1 MNFTLAPA
9 KSFLTS
15 SVYISKPL
23 TMSLPT
29 WANGPVI
36 GAMKPMRSSSAAAF
50 CGSANGIPSAR
61 QLASSI
67 ARRTV
72 LTVMTVAPL
81 LALRSGLRGRAESD
95 FLLRSRGGR
104 EPLAQARRNAHQPA
118 RQIQD
123 DQDIDA
129 AQHVL
134 PPRHHRAEIFTQA
147 QDDPA
152 PDGAA
157 HQSA

>member
-36 GAMKPMRSSSAAAF
+36 GAMKPMRNSSAAAS
-50 CGSANGIPSAR
+50 CGKVNCMPNAR

-67 ARRTV
+67 ARRTR
-72 LTVMTVAPL
+72 LTVMMVAPL
-81 LALRSGLRGRAESD
+81 LVLRSGLGGRAEANL
-95 FLLRSRGGR
+95 LLRSRGGR
-104 EPLAQARRNAHQPA
+104 EPLAQARRNAHQSA
-118 RQIQD
+118 RQIED
-123 DQDIDA
+123 DQHIDA
-129 AQHVL
+129 AQHV
-134 PPRHHRAEIFTQA
+134 
-147 QDDPA
+147 
-152 PDGAA
+152 
-157 HQSA
+157 